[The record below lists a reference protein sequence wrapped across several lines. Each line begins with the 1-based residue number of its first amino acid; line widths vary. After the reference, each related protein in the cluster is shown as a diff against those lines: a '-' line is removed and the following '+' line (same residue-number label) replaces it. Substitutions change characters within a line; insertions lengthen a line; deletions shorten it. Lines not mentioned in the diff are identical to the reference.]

1 MHIIYLLQNSSVDS
15 RKIGITSDLDK
26 RLSGLPGFEVIWSM
40 DAGDCHVARRAE
52 DHVLF
57 FVKSIM
63 GMPDTHENTLS
74 GFTETFPISEG
85 PSNESLIELIE
96 SVVRQLS

>member
-1 MHIIYLLQNSSVDS
+1 MHFIYLLENPDLDS
-15 RKIGITSDLDK
+15 RKIGITSDIDR
-26 RLSGLPGFEVIWSM
+26 RLLSLPGYSVIWFM

-63 GMPDTHENTLS
+63 GMPNMHSQGLS
-74 GFTETFPISEG
+74 GFSETFPISEG
-85 PSNESLIELIE
+85 PSNESLVELIE
-96 SVVRQLS
+96 SVVSQLS

>member
-1 MHIIYLLQNSSVDS
+1 MHIIYLLQNLPADS

-26 RLSGLPGFEVIWSM
+26 RLQNLPGFEVVWSM

-57 FVKSIM
+57 FVKKIM
-63 GMPDTHENTLS
+63 GMSNTHENTLS
-74 GFTETFPISEG
+74 GFSETFPVSEG

-96 SVVRQLS
+96 SVVVQLS